1 MREAL
6 AARFDRDFVTVSHVE
21 HRRSWLGAALR
32 PARIVLTHPRE
43 VLAGLILL
51 AASTAITVN
60 ALGLQRGPHPAPL
73 FSPMRAPPPPQAPIP
88 PARPVQSQ
96 AQPQAQPQP
105 APAPAPAAATAALRP
120 AKTSAS
126 PIAELVRT
134 SEVPVRPAAS
144 AEAKPSRDA
153 IGDLIRTGE
162 PGTRP
167 PATVGEPGRVAAAQR
182 ALMKLG
188 YGPLKADGVMG
199 AGTRQALERFEKDR
213 RLPVTGELAART
225 VRDLAAQSGIGIE

>member
-6 AARFDRDFVTVSHVE
+6 AARFDRDFVAVSHVE

-60 ALGLQRGPHPAPL
+60 ALGLQRGRHPAPL
-73 FSPMRAPPPPQAPIP
+73 FSPMRVAPPVQAPIP

-96 AQPQAQPQP
+96 AQLQAQPQ
-105 APAPAPAAATAALRP
+105 PAPAPAAATAALRP
-120 AKTSAS
+120 AKTSAT

-144 AEAKPSRDA
+144 AEAKLSRDA

-182 ALMKLG
+182 ALIKLG

-199 AGTRQALERFEKDR
+199 PGTPQALAGFEKDR
-213 RLPVTGELAART
+213 RLPVTGERAART

>member
-6 AARFDRDFVTVSHVE
+6 AARFDRDFVAVSHVE

-73 FSPMRAPPPPQAPIP
+73 FSPMRVAPPAQAPIP

-105 APAPAPAAATAALRP
+105 APAPAAATATPRP

-126 PIAELVRT
+126 PLAELVRT
-134 SEVPVRPAAS
+134 SEAPVRPAAS

-162 PGTRP
+162 PGMRP
-167 PATVGEPGRVAAAQR
+167 PANVGEPGRVAAAQR
-182 ALMKLG
+182 ALIKLN

>member
-6 AARFDRDFVTVSHVE
+6 AARFDRDFVAVSHVE

-73 FSPMRAPPPPQAPIP
+73 FSPMRVAPPAQAPIP

-96 AQPQAQPQP
+96 AQPQAQPQ
-105 APAPAPAAATAALRP
+105 PAPAPAAATAALRP

-162 PGTRP
+162 PGMRP
-167 PATVGEPGRVAAAQR
+167 PANVGEPGRVAAAQR
-182 ALMKLG
+182 ALIKLN

>member
-6 AARFDRDFVTVSHVE
+6 AARFDRDFVAVSHVE

-60 ALGLQRGPHPAPL
+60 ALGLQRGLHPAPL
-73 FSPMRAPPPPQAPIP
+73 FSPMRVAPPVQAPIP
-88 PARPVQSQ
+88 PARPAQSQ
-96 AQPQAQPQP
+96 AQPQAQPQ
-105 APAPAPAAATAALRP
+105 PAPAPAAATAALRP
-120 AKTSAS
+120 AKTSAT

-162 PGTRP
+162 RGMRP
-167 PATVGEPGRVAAAQR
+167 PAAVGEPGRVAAAQR
-182 ALMKLG
+182 ALIKLG
-188 YGPLKADGVMG
+188 YGPMKADGVMG